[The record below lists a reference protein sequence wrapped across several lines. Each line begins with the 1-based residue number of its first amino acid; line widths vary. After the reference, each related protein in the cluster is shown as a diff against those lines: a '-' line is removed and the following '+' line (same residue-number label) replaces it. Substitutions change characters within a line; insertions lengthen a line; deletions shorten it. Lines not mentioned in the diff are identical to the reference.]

1 MQQNH
6 KIKVSPQPKNSDYTI
21 TIGENIIDLL
31 GKFITQNYADYQL
44 VVVTDENVYRDQ
56 YQNLVRHLDEENI
69 HLIVNKPGEESKSR
83 LVKNPIDDEL
93 LSKNY
98 TRKRN

>member
-1 MQQNH
+1 MMQQNH

-44 VVVTDENVYRDQ
+44 VVVTDKMFIAI
-56 YQNLVRHLDEENI
+56 NI
-69 HLIVNKPGEESKSR
+69 KIWSGIWMKK
-83 LVKNPIDDEL
+83 IFI
-93 LSKNY
+93 
-98 TRKRN
+98 